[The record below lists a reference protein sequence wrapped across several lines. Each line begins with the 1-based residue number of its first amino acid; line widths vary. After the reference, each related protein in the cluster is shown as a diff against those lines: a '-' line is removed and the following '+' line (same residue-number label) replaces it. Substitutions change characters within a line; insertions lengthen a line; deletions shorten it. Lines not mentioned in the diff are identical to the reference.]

1 MWRSIKGSQPVSPG
15 RVAVHASP
23 AIGGADFSLGS
34 WWVLL
39 LSLPDSDFV
48 LNMKSFPSCRPRA
61 FSLCFYHPV
70 PSLPLPTPP
79 HMVPA
84 WLGPPPPPTTS
95 HVFRTWLRPPHPSSS
110 TGSSTYL
117 QKPNLSSETEAFPRR
132 LWALPAFSGGLG

>member
-70 PSLPLPTPP
+70 PSMPIPTP
-79 HMVPA
+79 
-84 WLGPPPPPTTS
+84 S